1 MGLMARVDR
10 VGRLGGGVASVGG
23 GGGGSGWSSVTLGMN
38 GSKMCRGSVGG
49 IGKSGL

>member
-10 VGRLGGGVASVGG
+10 VGRLGGGFASV

-38 GSKMCRGSVGG
+38 GSKICRGSVGG

>member
-10 VGRLGGGVASVGG
+10 VGRLGGGVVSA
-23 GGGGSGWSSVTLGMN
+23 GGGGSGWSSTILGMN